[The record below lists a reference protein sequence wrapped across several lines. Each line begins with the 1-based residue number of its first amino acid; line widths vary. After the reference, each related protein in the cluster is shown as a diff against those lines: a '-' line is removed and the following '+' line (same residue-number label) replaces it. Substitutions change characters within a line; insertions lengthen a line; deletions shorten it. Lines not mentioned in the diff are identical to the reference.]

1 MVCPSARGGGGG
13 GKKKSIHFPPRGKNI
28 SNGRCRS
35 SVHNSGQHVLSLNGK
50 NKHQAISLFPP
61 PSPPQKKK
69 MEQRGFVH
77 QGKKWVTS
85 RPPPRELTAS
95 GPCLSGAARR
105 EMKANVSI
113 TNSITRPYAG
123 FFAVLG
129 ADQCRVGEARK
140 NGVFP
145 CPLIG
150 FVFVLSETVA
160 VLSG

>member
-13 GKKKSIHFPPRGKNI
+13 VKRYQSIFPSEARILQMDVVAHQCTTQGNMFCPSTEKTNI
-28 SNGRCRS
+28 GP
-35 SVHNSGQHVLSLNGK
+35 SVC
-50 NKHQAISLFPP
+50 PP
-61 PSPPQKKK
+61 PQKK